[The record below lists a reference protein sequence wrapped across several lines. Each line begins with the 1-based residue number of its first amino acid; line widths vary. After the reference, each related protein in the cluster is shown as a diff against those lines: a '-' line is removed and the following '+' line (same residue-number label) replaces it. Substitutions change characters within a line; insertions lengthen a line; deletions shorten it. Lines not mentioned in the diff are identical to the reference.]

1 MVPAASV
8 GIAPRDLCPS
18 GKEQMPPQRGTRLG
32 RTQGQTG
39 ASPSASSLKS
49 GGASDRLRRPPGLA
63 GRASVWGRASK
74 GERAGCAPPPLRG
87 EPSKPEPQ
95 GRGRRAATDHAGHC
109 AAVNFNVASPQRLFA
124 LSQVLSSGYCI
135 PAPEILTDRQ
145 QTTKVL
151 ISYDFGLIL
160 QIGQVFVP
168 TRGNRGGLLEVLQ
181 PGFGLCG
188 GRFAEMVAA
197 GAGQVPPY
205 SA

>member
-1 MVPAASV
+1 MKAGKGNVNQAVSWSRQPQSESPPVTSAPPGRSKCPPRGAPASDGHKVKLARHLA
-8 GIAPRDLCPS
+8 GPR
-18 GKEQMPPQRGTRLG
+18 G
-32 RTQGQTG
+32 RNC
-39 ASPSASSLKS
+39 ASSLKS

-151 ISYDFGLIL
+151 IS
-160 QIGQVFVP
+160 
-168 TRGNRGGLLEVLQ
+168 
-181 PGFGLCG
+181 
-188 GRFAEMVAA
+188 
-197 GAGQVPPY
+197 
-205 SA
+205 